1 VYFHS
6 GDAFRCWNNTKFA
19 VERVMAI
26 VCACGSVSHLS
37 SARAFLGCYVFENLT
52 VHVLTCMEKGAVAVG
67 LC

>member
-1 VYFHS
+1 MTPFV
-6 GDAFRCWNNTKFA
+6 RCWNNTKFA
-19 VERVMAI
+19 VERIMAI
-26 VCACGSVSHLS
+26 GCACVRECQPWAS